1 MATLTTANS
10 ALALQIAGLYPVPQ
24 TIQGYATDDAF
35 MADDVDPVETQMG
48 VDGHLSGGFTPYPTK
63 LNITL
68 QADSASN
75 GIFDNWLAAQVAAKE
90 VYIANATIIIQ
101 GTGEKYTFTKGFIT
115 SASPM
120 AGSKKILQPRKFVIT
135 FESCTKAPS

>member
-24 TIQGYATDDAF
+24 NIQGYAADDAF
-35 MADDVDPVETQMG
+35 MADDVDPVEVQMG
-48 VDGHLSGGFTPYPTK
+48 VDGHLSGGYTPYPTK
-63 LNITL
+63 LNIAL

-75 GIFDNWLAAQVAAKE
+75 AIFDNWLAAQVAAKE

-101 GTGEKYTFTKGFIT
+101 GTGEKYAFTRGFVT
-115 SASPM
+115 SATPM
-120 AGSKKILQPRKFVIT
+120 SGSKKILQPRKFVIT
-135 FESCTKAPS
+135 FEQCTKAPS